1 MIGFLLIDK
10 EKGATSFSCVSAV
23 RKFFDTRKVGF
34 VGTLDPLAS
43 GLMIVAV
50 GEGTKMISYL
60 EGLDKTYETIIQLGA
75 TSSTYDGEGEIQKV
89 ENPKEPTLAAIEQIL
104 QNSFSGEEMQIPP
117 IHSAIQIGGK
127 RAYDLARKGE
137 DIAMKPRKVVFH
149 KVDILDYEW
158 PILRVRL
165 KVSSGTY
172 VRSFAHDLGELLGC
186 GGYVK
191 ELRRTHIAN
200 FSVSDARMLQE
211 IKSLKGEAIL
221 PVDAVFSDWE
231 QIELSVDE
239 IVVLNNGGF
248 IDFNVSGEGP
258 FLGMLNGQC
267 VGVLE
272 KRGHQLK
279 YRRKFLLQ
287 EG

>member
-43 GLMIVAV
+43 GLMIMAV

-75 TSSTYDGEGEIQKV
+75 MSSTYDGEGEIEKV
-89 ENPKEPTLAAIEQIL
+89 ENPKEPTLAEIEQIL

-158 PILRVRL
+158 PVLRVRL

-172 VRSFAHDLGELLGC
+172 VRSFAHDLGGLLGC

-231 QIELSVDE
+231 QIELSMDQ
-239 IVVLNNGGF
+239 IAVLNNGGF